1 MFRPAHK
8 TARRGAD
15 TLAESRAGNGMAE
28 GEGTLA
34 GSRVGA
40 YQLGEL
46 IGAGQLAEV
55 YQAQHPAMPQ
65 PVALKIFMPSVA
77 ANTAYMGAMHDIAS
91 RVQLLKADYILPIH
105 GFGQEGKLLYLSMP
119 LMYESLRSILQRTG
133 YLPLYRAVALLRQV
147 AIGLAAAHAA
157 DIIHRDLKPEN
168 VLLNMAG
175 QGFVSDFG
183 VGRDLAPES
192 VERRSLGTLS
202 SLIGTPAYMAPEQLR
217 GQPADQR
224 ADVYALGVIF
234 YEMLTGAP
242 PYSGNTIYDV
252 AAKALTTPIP
262 PPSQLVAGIN
272 PLFERSI
279 LRALARDPTER
290 WPTVQRFIVGLNA
303 TLPVRPDAPHIP
315 GRTFTTMPLTPHML
329 GEYAPAIGDEVT
341 IEEVSTEKFPVQ
353 AETAPA
359 DESAGSSGALPT
371 PDLRLFRVRSRADSP
386 NGRRSLALLL
396 LCAALLL
403 LGIVGI
409 GGALLANAAQSGV
422 ATPTHPPATLAPTH
436 PIIGPLNTPFPT
448 ATLKPTAPPRPK
460 PTATHAPTATA
471 TAIPVISPPPA
482 TP

>member
-1 MFRPAHK
+1 
-8 TARRGAD
+8 
-15 TLAESRAGNGMAE
+15 MAE

-55 YQAQHPAMPQ
+55 YQARHPAVPQ
-65 PVALKIFMPSVA
+65 PAALKIFMPGVA
-77 ANTAYMGAMHDIAS
+77 ANTAYMSAMHDIAS

-105 GFGQEGKLLYLSMP
+105 GFGQEGTLLYLSMP
-119 LMYESLRSILQRTG
+119 LMRESLRAILQRTG
-133 YLPLYRAVALLRQV
+133 YLPLYRAVTLLRQI
-147 AIGLAAAHAA
+147 ATGLAAAHAA
-157 DIIHRDLKPEN
+157 DIVHRDLKPEN
-168 VLLNMAG
+168 VLLNVAG

-183 VGRDLAPES
+183 VGRDLSPES

-262 PPSQLVAGIN
+262 PLSQHAAGIN
-272 PLFERSI
+272 PLLERAI

-315 GRTFTTMPLTPHML
+315 GRSFTTMPLTPQML
-329 GEYAPAIGDEVT
+329 GEYAPVIGDEVA
-341 IEEVSTEKFPVQ
+341 IDKVSTEKFTSQPD
-353 AETAPA
+353 AAST
-359 DESAGSSGALPT
+359 DESSGSGIAIPT
-371 PDLRLFRVRSRADSP
+371 PDLRLFRVDSRPVSP
-386 NGRRSLALLL
+386 DDRRPFPLLL

-409 GGALLANAAQSGV
+409 GGALLANAARSGV
-422 ATPTHPPATLAPTH
+422 ATPTRPPATLAPTH
-436 PIIGPLNTPFPT
+436 VIIGPLNTPFPT
-448 ATLKPTAPPRPK
+448 ATPKPTATPRPK
-460 PTATHAPTATA
+460 PTATHAPTATPTA
-471 TAIPVISPPPA
+471 TI
-482 TP
+482 TPTPTDTPTTP

>member
-1 MFRPAHK
+1 M
-8 TARRGAD
+8 
-15 TLAESRAGNGMAE
+15 LAESRAGNGMAE

-65 PVALKIFMPSVA
+65 PVALKIFMSGVA
-77 ANTAYMGAMHDIAS
+77 ANTAYMSAMHTIAS

-119 LMYESLRSILQRTG
+119 VMRESLRAVLQRMG
-133 YLPLYRAVALLRQV
+133 DLPLHRAVALLRQV
-147 AIGLAAAHAA
+147 ATGLAAAHAA
-157 DIIHRDLKPEN
+157 DIVHRDLKPEN
-168 VLLNMAG
+168 VLLNVAG

-183 VGRDLAPES
+183 VGRDLSPES

-262 PPSQLVAGIN
+262 PPSQHAAGIN
-272 PLFERSI
+272 PLLERAI

-315 GRTFTTMPLTPHML
+315 GRSFTTMPLTPHML
-329 GEYAPAIGDEVT
+329 GEYAPLIGDEVA
-341 IEEVSTEKFPVQ
+341 IDEVSTEKFPAQPVD
-353 AETAPA
+353 APA
-359 DESAGSSGALPT
+359 YESAGTGSSGALPT
-371 PDLRLFRVRSRADSP
+371 PDLRLFRVRSRADASD
-386 NGRRSLALLL
+386 GRRPLTLLL
-396 LCAALLL
+396 LGALLLL

-409 GGALLANAAQSGV
+409 GGALLANAAQSGA
-422 ATPTHPPATLAPTH
+422 ATPTSPPATLAPTH
-436 PIIGPLNTPFPT
+436 VIIGPLNTPFPT
-448 ATLKPTAPPRPK
+448 ATPKPTATPRPK
-460 PTATHAPTATA
+460 PTATHTPTATPTATIAPTATDA
-471 TAIPVISPPPA
+471 P